1 MIQTGAETDILTG
14 LPKQIADE
22 DREAAEHGKE
32 EARLKR
38 QAEFLGTI
46 ESDAGRL
53 LIEQIRRRLEL
64 RLDVLLKTDPEA
76 RALIDILQDLG
87 FRENAAKAAL
97 DKLQRGYLRR

>member
-22 DREAAEHGKE
+22 DREAAEYGKE

-64 RLDVLLKTDPEA
+64 RLDVLLKADPEA